1 MYTKDN
7 YVCVSIPELSFDYSY
22 EEIQNMLY
30 DFVCTKNNEIERFL
44 KVDAIEF
51 VKKCQAISYVIF
63 DTNINKVVAYFTL
76 AVKPICFEIKT
87 LSNTTLKRMERI
99 AEINFENNTIT
110 PAAYL
115 VAQHGKKDNSNI
127 YIDDIFYFLDKNII
141 DIQNACG
148 GVVEFLES
156 EDNDKLINLYQNRG
170 FKTFNI
176 RKSKSGADRKLVQMY
191 RLI

>member
-1 MYTKDN
+1 MYTRNN
-7 YVCVSIPELSFDYSY
+7 YVCASIPELLSYYSY
-22 EEIQNMLY
+22 EEIQSMLY
-30 DFVCTKNNEIERFL
+30 DFVCAKNNEIENFL
-44 KVDAIEF
+44 KQYAIEF

-63 DTNINKVVAYFTL
+63 DTNKSEVVAYFTL
-76 AVKPICFEIKT
+76 TVKPICFEIES

-99 AEINFENNTIT
+99 AEINYENNTIT

-115 VAQHGKKDNSNI
+115 IAQLGKKDNSNI
-127 YIDDIFYFLDKNII
+127 NIEEIFYFLDKNIV

-156 EDNDKLINLYQNRG
+156 ENNEKLITLYQNKG

-176 RKSKSGADRKLVQMY
+176 RKSKSGEERKLVQMY